1 MLVSQGAAESP
12 LVGIPPLVPP
22 DCHSD
27 VPLPVVHNLLTL
39 LHLPFPLLLG
49 VCGNDT
55 EHQ

>member
-12 LVGIPPLVPP
+12 LIGIPPLVPP

-49 VCGNDT
+49 ECGNDT